1 MRVLRAL
8 RAIGA
13 PGSVSRGGRHARRMI
28 RVSAKHCPQE
38 KVVQEPMTTRRDFL
52 RLSAMAAG
60 CVISFPRSAFAGQE
74 PGPLNYGV
82 QLFMVRRQAATDLAG
97 ILKSIQQIG
106 YTQIE
111 LYPVV
116 YNHPAT
122 ELKKIVADSGL
133 GLVSAHFDYAGFQG
147 KIDYA
152 QQLGLKYMVC
162 PMLPQ
167 DQWTSTAG
175 FEKAADDFNRW
186 GAQVQ
191 EAGMEFVFHNH
202 CYEFKPQQGGLT
214 GWETL
219 MGNTD
224 PTLVKLELDM
234 YWLTQAGQKPGT
246 VLGAYV
252 DRVKLIH
259 LKDRTE
265 GAPTGFEMGPGAE
278 HFTELGKGTIAW
290 PRLLAQAR
298 RQGIRYAYLDQDETA
313 GPVVESMTESFAYL
327 KGLNI

>member
-1 MRVLRAL
+1 
-8 RAIGA
+8 
-13 PGSVSRGGRHARRMI
+13 
-28 RVSAKHCPQE
+28 
-38 KVVQEPMTTRRDFL
+38 
-52 RLSAMAAG
+52 
-60 CVISFPRSAFAGQE
+60 
-74 PGPLNYGV
+74 
-82 QLFMVRRQAATDLAG
+82 MVRRQAATDLAG

-116 YNHPAT
+116 YNHAAG

-133 GLVSAHFDYAGFQG
+133 GVVSAHFDYAGFQG

-167 DQWTSTAG
+167 EQWSSTAG

-186 GAQVQ
+186 GSQVHD
-191 EAGMEFVFHNH
+191 AGMEFVFHNH
-202 CYEFKPQQGGLT
+202 CYEFKPQKGGLT

-246 VLGAYV
+246 VLGEYV

-259 LKDRTE
+259 LKDRME
-265 GAPTGFEMGPGAE
+265 GAPTGFVMGPGAE

-327 KGLNI
+327 KGLNV